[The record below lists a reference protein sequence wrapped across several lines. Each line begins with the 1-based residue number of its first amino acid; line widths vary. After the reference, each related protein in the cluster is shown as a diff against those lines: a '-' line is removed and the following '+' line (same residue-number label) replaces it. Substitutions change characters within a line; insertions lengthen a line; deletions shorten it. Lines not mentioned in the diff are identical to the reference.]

1 MSCQGT
7 ARHLGPTTETPSE
20 ISRSVVRLTDSSRR
34 PDRTRARVAR
44 AREAQLNSNENE
56 EELHGREGGTDGR
69 TNERTEAEGL
79 CQISR
84 GREARF
90 RGAVPWL
97 TARFRDKQPTSLT
110 TSTRPKI
117 SSEWRDSFFCRAL
130 HIHICPGATVDIE
143 VVTIK
148 TNSCV
153 FTYGLKRC

>member
-56 EELHGREGGTDGR
+56 EELHGWEGR
-69 TNERTEAEGL
+69 TNERTEGL

-90 RGAVPWL
+90 RGAVPSL

-117 SSEWRDSFFCRAL
+117 SSKSRDSFFCRAL
-130 HIHICPGATVDIE
+130 LHIKWITCKIRDETFLDLVRI
-143 VVTIK
+143 
-148 TNSCV
+148 
-153 FTYGLKRC
+153 F